1 LTFRA
6 ISIIYATVKDTQERA
21 LNSQGKANIPGDLR
35 VKLQELCAGSNKGWR
50 DAARV
55 AFDCGFAAMR
65 KMGGL
70 RKAGPVPETLNPGVN
85 YRGMFAEN
93 TRLTS
98 LPTAQVRKLD
108 EEARREGMSWQQ
120 AQRIVLYMGILGLES
135 VGGLRGYY
143 EKIEADKAEFFANAG
158 AKFRTAV

>member
-1 LTFRA
+1 M
-6 ISIIYATVKDTQERA
+6 
-21 LNSQGKANIPGDLR
+21 NSQGKANIPGDLR
-35 VKLQELCAGSNKGWR
+35 VKLEELCAGSNKGWR

-55 AFDCGFAAMR
+55 AFDCGLAAVQ

-98 LPTAQVRKLD
+98 LPRAQVRKLD
-108 EEARREGMSWQQ
+108 EEARREGMAWQE
-120 AQRIVLYMGILGLES
+120 AQRIVITMGIGGLES
-135 VGGLRGYY
+135 VGGLKGYY
-143 EKIEADKAEFFANAG
+143 EAIENQKAEFFANAG
-158 AKFRTAV
+158 AKFRTVA